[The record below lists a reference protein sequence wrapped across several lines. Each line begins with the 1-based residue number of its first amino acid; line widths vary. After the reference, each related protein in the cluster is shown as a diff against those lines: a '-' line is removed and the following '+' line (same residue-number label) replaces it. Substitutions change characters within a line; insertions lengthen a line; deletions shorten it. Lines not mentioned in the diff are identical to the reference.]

1 MFLVRKYSIY
11 ILLRNTLAMFTRS
24 CVDTN
29 SNKFNKKTPVFSY
42 FVDTKQSWKLDKSH
56 CYMFLSTFTEIC
68 ALVQILL
75 YFLYNEAIIQ

>member
-42 FVDTKQSWKLDKSH
+42 FVDTFINKVGSLTKS
-56 CYMFLSTFTEIC
+56 
-68 ALVQILL
+68 LL
-75 YFLYNEAIIQ
+75 YVFIDVYENLCTCSNTIVFSV